1 MALYPVNKL
10 LADLADC
17 PLPLKSFTTKP
28 TTGLTKGDLF
38 LLFHGSMPKL
48 AVCSS
53 TGGQTIK
60 MIRLSTKTLG
70 RGTA

>member
-1 MALYPVNKL
+1 MSNVSRNRFAEVWNT
-10 LADLADC
+10 DI
-17 PLPLKSFTTKP
+17 PLRYYTTKP

-53 TGGQTIK
+53 TAGQTVK
-60 MIRLSTKTLG
+60 MIRLSTKTIG